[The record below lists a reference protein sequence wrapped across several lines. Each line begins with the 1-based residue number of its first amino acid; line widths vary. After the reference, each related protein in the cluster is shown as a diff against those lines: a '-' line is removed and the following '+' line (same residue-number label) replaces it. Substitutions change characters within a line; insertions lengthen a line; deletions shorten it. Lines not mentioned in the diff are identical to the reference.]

1 MPWAYGWWVNKVT
14 KWGIL
19 LLIPAAYQLL
29 VIAAAVRFLWRRRR
43 LVNHPIGEWP
53 AVSILKPSAWGELPP
68 EAALR
73 SHRDQDYPGAIELL
87 SSTEEP
93 LPAPNRKVGKLMRLA
108 GQAHYATWI
117 LNDADIEVP
126 RDYVRAV
133 IRTLMD
139 PGVGLVTCLYRALGD
154 SSPSCFEALGIA
166 TDFMPSVLVAR
177 LIGIREFG
185 LGATLAFR
193 RGDLDRSGGLAAVAD
208 YIADDY
214 QLAKGITHLGL
225 RAELAP
231 IVVQTHVHGNWRQVW
246 QHQVRWARTIRC
258 SRTGGFAGLPLAQA
272 GVWLLAAVLMGAD
285 SRLAGALLGL
295 RWLSAWV
302 GGVMV
307 LDCPVARRRWWLAPV
322 WDVFAFAVWV
332 AGWTGRSA
340 LWRDQR
346 LTLDNQ
352 GRIVESVTC

>member
-1 MPWAYGWWVNKVT
+1 MTWCY
-14 KWGIL
+14 IL
-19 LLIPAAYQLL
+19 LAIPAAYQLL
-29 VIAAAVRFLWRRRR
+29 VIVAAIRFLRHR
-43 LVNHPIGEWP
+43 HPASGASVDWP
-53 AVSILKPSAWGELPP
+53 AVSILKPSAQGELPP
-68 EAALR
+68 AAALR
-73 SHRDQDYPGAIELL
+73 THLDQDYPGTVELL
-87 SSTEEP
+87 SSTDDP
-93 LPAPNRKVGKLMRLA
+93 LPVANRKVGKLMRLA

-126 RDYVRAV
+126 RDYVRTV
-133 IRTLMD
+133 IRTLME
-139 PGVGLVTCLYRALGD
+139 PGVGLVTCLYRAHGD
-154 SSPSCFEALGIA
+154 STPSRFEALGIA

-193 RGDLDRSGGLAAVAD
+193 RGDLDRSGGLAVVAD

-231 IVVQTHVHGNWRQVW
+231 TVVQTHVHGNWRQVW

-258 SRTGGFAGLPLAQA
+258 SRTVGFAGLPLAQA

-285 SRLAGALLGL
+285 MRLAGALLGL

-307 LDCPVARRRWWLAPV
+307 LDCPVARRRWWLTPA

-340 LWRDQR
+340 VWRDQR
-346 LTLDNQ
+346 ITLDNH
-352 GRIVESVTC
+352 GRIVESVTR

>member
-1 MPWAYGWWVNKVT
+1 MTWCY
-14 KWGIL
+14 IL
-19 LLIPAAYQLL
+19 LAIPAAYQLL
-29 VIAAAVRFLWRRRR
+29 VIVAAIRFLRHR
-43 LVNHPIGEWP
+43 HPASSASGDWP
-53 AVSILKPSAWGELPP
+53 AVSILKPSARGELPP
-68 EAALR
+68 AAALR
-73 SHRDQDYPGAIELL
+73 THLDQDYPGTVELL
-87 SSTEEP
+87 SSTDDP
-93 LPAPNRKVGKLMRLA
+93 LPAANRKVGKLMRLA

-126 RDYVRAV
+126 RDYVRTV
-133 IRTLMD
+133 IRTLME
-139 PGVGLVTCLYRALGD
+139 PGVGLVTCLYRAHGD
-154 SSPSCFEALGIA
+154 STPSRFEALGIA

-231 IVVQTHVHGNWRQVW
+231 TVVQTHVHGNWRQVW

-258 SRTGGFAGLPLAQA
+258 SRTVGFAGLPLAQA

-285 SRLAGALLGL
+285 MQLAGALLGL

-307 LDCPVARRRWWLAPV
+307 LDCPVARRRWWLTPA

-340 LWRDQR
+340 VWRDQR
-346 LTLDNQ
+346 ITLDDH
-352 GRIVESVTC
+352 GRIVESVTR